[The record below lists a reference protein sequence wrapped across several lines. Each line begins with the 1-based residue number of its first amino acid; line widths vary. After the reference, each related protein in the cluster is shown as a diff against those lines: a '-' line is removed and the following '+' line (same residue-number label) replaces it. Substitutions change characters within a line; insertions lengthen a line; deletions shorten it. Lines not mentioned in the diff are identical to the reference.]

1 MLAMFV
7 PGCTRPAG
15 DKNVRLN
22 QPDGP
27 DHFANQ
33 GPVSPFSQGL
43 LGIFAIPE
51 IVKGTKQTLAAID
64 CPCGEALPGSVDT
77 QGLPG
82 IGVDPVLPT
91 LATGGRPVDGAHSP
105 FVSQVRQQTNV
116 LIVGMR
122 TNVQNS
128 TRRA

>member
-1 MLAMFV
+1 M
-7 PGCTRPAG
+7 
-15 DKNVRLN
+15 RLN

-27 DHFANQ
+27 DHLANQ
-33 GPVSPFSQGL
+33 GFVSPFSQGPF
-43 LGIFAIPE
+43 GILAVPE

-82 IGVDPVLPT
+82 IGVDPVLPA

-122 TNVQNS
+122 TNVQNI
-128 TRRA
+128 TRHA